1 MGQRP
6 FCPPDSQTGRTGN
19 PPDSQTG
26 RSFCTPDPEPSA
38 HSARQTAHSTR
49 QTPKPDAHF
58 ARRTLILHARL
69 EPGAPASPRTMGAC
83 GQQGGCNAPETFV
96 MVRIRG
102 ERQGIW
108 GKKLIFLAT
117 IGIVAG
123 VNLAFL
129 SGQKEECGQR
139 HWTQGVHILHTSYIR
154 EYTHAGT
161 SQEHRSPEKSG
172 SGTQSMGEDH

>member
-6 FCPPDSQTGRTGN
+6 FCPPDFQTGRTGN

-38 HSARQTAHSTR
+38 HSTR

-69 EPGAPASPRTMGAC
+69 EPDVPARPRTMGAC

-108 GKKLIFLAT
+108 GKKLRFLAT

-123 VNLAFL
+123 VSLAFL
-129 SGQKEECGQR
+129 SGQKEACGQR
-139 HWTQGVHILHTSYIR
+139 HWTQGVHIYIR